1 MSVDPAQVPPEYVI
15 ARTTVATPLEVDE
28 ARLFTA
34 SAVWSELD
42 VRATTLLPA
51 MYPTK
56 FSRDEYWFDADIIA
70 RLTRGKK

>member
-15 ARTTVATPLEVDE
+15 ARTTVATPLEVGE

-42 VRATTLLPA
+42 GRATTLIPA

-70 RLTRGKK
+70 RLTRGRK